1 VRDKTTTVPS
11 TCLQPEK
18 ALYFM
23 NWLMTD
29 PDASDI
35 LTFGSNMMNLK
46 HYRFSDDG
54 TIIPEKDNLIYGYY
68 SLVAG
73 FTSKVFLCGNEQ
85 FDISKIY
92 REKTYY
98 AEIPPFYKK
107 LADQHTYINY
117 LQNFYVSNE
126 YDIKKRHQSI
136 VKIPDDLINNPQSSL
151 SPKRND
157 KKNRGIRNRNIRG
170 LI

>member
-1 VRDKTTTVPS
+1 
-11 TCLQPEK
+11 
-18 ALYFM
+18 M

-68 SLVAG
+68 SLVAVSRAKL
-73 FTSKVFLCGNEQ
+73 FMRQRTVRHQQN
-85 FDISKIY
+85 IS
-92 REKTYY
+92 RKTYY